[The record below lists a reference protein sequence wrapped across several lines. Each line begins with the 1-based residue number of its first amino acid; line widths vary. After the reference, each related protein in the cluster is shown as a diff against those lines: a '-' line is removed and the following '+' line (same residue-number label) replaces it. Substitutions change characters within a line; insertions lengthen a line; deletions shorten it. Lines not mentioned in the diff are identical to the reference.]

1 MNSSISSNS
10 IKSHIESLS
19 EVSDQYLPERTGWE
33 FSCEENNN
41 ADIWN
46 QDTNTIVPELTVLH
60 NGNTLFQTYDPNFI
74 PPLKFNNDNGLYKES
89 GFFFDLVHEIMN
101 LKTTHMRL
109 VQNIDR
115 TRKLLANRIAY

>member
-46 QDTNTIVPELTVLH
+46 QDKTAIIPELTVQY
-60 NGNTLFQTYDPNFI
+60 NGNTLFQPYDPKFL
-74 PPLKFNNDNGLYKES
+74 PPLKFNDNDELYK
-89 GFFFDLVHEIMN
+89 V
-101 LKTTHMRL
+101 
-109 VQNIDR
+109 
-115 TRKLLANRIAY
+115 